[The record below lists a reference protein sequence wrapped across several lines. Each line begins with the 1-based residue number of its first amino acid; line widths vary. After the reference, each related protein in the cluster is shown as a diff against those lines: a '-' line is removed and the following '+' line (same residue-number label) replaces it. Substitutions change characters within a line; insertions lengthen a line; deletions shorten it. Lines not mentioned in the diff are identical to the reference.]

1 MQGREDGEGERD
13 EDVAE
18 TKGDEVMAR
27 RFSLGQRVRIG
38 EFQTG
43 TITGRG
49 NFYDWIV
56 THDDGTGYE
65 EPCNESELALID
77 APKPRNVTT
86 IEGVVEVSG
95 GRDGW
100 AFVGK
105 THIETA
111 LEPFNEKR
119 VRVTIEPLDDAKE
132 VAE

>member
-1 MQGREDGEGERD
+1 VAITTDKQRQALEAKGWTLGSDGQFGEFWTHDAFVGGTFLYNDGDISLPETVNRHRLAEFLSIINGRD
-13 EDVAE
+13 ETV
-18 TKGDEVMAR
+18 
-27 RFSLGQRVRIG
+27 
-38 EFQTG
+38 
-43 TITGRG
+43 
-49 NFYDWIV
+49 
-56 THDDGTGYE
+56 
-65 EPCNESELALID
+65 
-77 APKPRNVTT
+77 T